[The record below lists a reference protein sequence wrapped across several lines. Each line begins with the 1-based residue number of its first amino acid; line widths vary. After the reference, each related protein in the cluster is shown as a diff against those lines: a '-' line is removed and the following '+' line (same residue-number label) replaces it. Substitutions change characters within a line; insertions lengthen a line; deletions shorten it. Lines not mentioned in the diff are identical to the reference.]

1 MPKIPTILDNE
12 DFEIKQEKKKKD
24 GEIHE
29 EIDLARL
36 KDETYAEISKAV
48 EFYFGRE
55 NYKFLLVCSRLGLN
69 KDNEIFIDFLSS
81 DIGSQIFRE
90 NMLSIHIETRNIF
103 YSKYNPNESI
113 YSFLLNQQNETKQ
126 IVNATLTYKD
136 SFLNYSKYFLDDID
150 NETVEK
156 FDFFTHK
163 NIKFL

>member
-1 MPKIPTILDNE
+1 MPKIPAILDNE

-24 GEIHE
+24 DEIHE

-36 KDETYAEISKAV
+36 KDETYAEISKAI

-113 YSFLLNQQNETKQ
+113 YSF
-126 IVNATLTYKD
+126 
-136 SFLNYSKYFLDDID
+136 F
-150 NETVEK
+150 
-156 FDFFTHK
+156 
-163 NIKFL
+163 IKSTE

>member
-1 MPKIPTILDNE
+1 M
-12 DFEIKQEKKKKD
+12 
-24 GEIHE
+24 
-29 EIDLARL
+29 ARL
-36 KDETYAEISKAV
+36 KDETYAEISKAI

-55 NYKFLLVCSRLGLN
+55 NYKFLLVCLRLGLN

-113 YSFLLNQQNETKQ
+113 YNFLLNQQNETKQ

>member
-12 DFEIKQEKKKKD
+12 DFEIKQEKKKD
-24 GEIHE
+24 DEIHE

-36 KDETYAEISKAV
+36 KDETYAEISKEI

-103 YSKYNPNESI
+103 YSKYNANESI
-113 YSFLLNQQNETKQ
+113 YIFLLNQQDETKQ

-163 NIKFL
+163 KY

>member
-1 MPKIPTILDNE
+1 
-12 DFEIKQEKKKKD
+12 
-24 GEIHE
+24 
-29 EIDLARL
+29 
-36 KDETYAEISKAV
+36 
-48 EFYFGRE
+48 
-55 NYKFLLVCSRLGLN
+55 
-69 KDNEIFIDFLSS
+69 
-81 DIGSQIFRE
+81 
-90 NMLSIHIETRNIF
+90 MLSIHIETRNIF